1 MPIRFLK
8 DATAPVVLPYHQT
21 LPPDERLSF
30 TARFLSKAEGATR
43 LRLINEALDAER
55 DGDGAQAAAKLVEVL
70 SLTLTGWNLPDPF
83 DAARLVEMLT
93 DTECWELVRE
103 ANNQVTIAEADLKK
117 SKPPAPSDTAE
128 PAVAAPAAA

>member
-21 LPPDERLSF
+21 LPPNERLSF
-30 TARFLSKAEGATR
+30 TARFLSKAQGATR
-43 LRLINEALDAER
+43 LRLINEALEAER
-55 DGDGAQAAAKLVEVL
+55 AGDEALAAAKLVEVL
-70 SLTLTGWNLPDPF
+70 SLALCGWNLPDPF
-83 DAARLVEMLT
+83 DAARLVDMLT

-103 ANNQVTIAEADLKK
+103 ASASVTLAESDLKK